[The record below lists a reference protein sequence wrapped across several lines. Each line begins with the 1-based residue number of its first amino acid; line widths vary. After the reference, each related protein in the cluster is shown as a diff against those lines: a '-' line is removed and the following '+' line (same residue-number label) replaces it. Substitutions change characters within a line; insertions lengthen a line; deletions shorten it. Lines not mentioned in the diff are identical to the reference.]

1 MVQLTE
7 HHGLLLWKNNMDNIT
22 ITEKAKERLVS
33 LMQDDKT
40 NLELSVLGGG
50 CSGMSY
56 SLKYTDRE
64 PTNNDKIYY
73 FGEYPSILK
82 MIVPFAS
89 YVYLIGTGILFIY
102 GLYIFTRVFKLYE
115 SRELIN
121 SNLNTIYLQIFFG
134 LFYALILNNFLI

>member
-1 MVQLTE
+1 
-7 HHGLLLWKNNMDNIT
+7 MDNIT

-56 SLKYTDRE
+56 SLKYTDRK

-82 MIVPFAS
+82 MIVPFTS
-89 YVYLIGTGILFIY
+89 YVYLIGTEVDFSDDLLNGGFRFNNPQSNRECGCGISFS
-102 GLYIFTRVFKLYE
+102 V
-115 SRELIN
+115 
-121 SNLNTIYLQIFFG
+121 
-134 LFYALILNNFLI
+134 